1 MTLFS
6 AVGAIAVGCIVGS
19 LVSTL
24 LRLDSSKILSFS
36 LLSAIGC
43 GAVAWMFPA
52 VLGVWQQRLT
62 MINGFESLV
71 WIAMPILAIVALVLF
86 LAIHLLRFIPG
97 DD

>member
-43 GAVAWMFPA
+43 VAVAWMFPT
-52 VLGVWQQRLT
+52 LLEVWQQRST
-62 MINGFESLV
+62 MSNSFDTFV
-71 WIAMPILAIVALVLF
+71 WTAMPVLVIVALVLF
-86 LAIHLLRFIPG
+86 VAINLLRFIPG